1 MEKWQ
6 DKALLEIKK
15 KMRIVDGRNISAEDY
30 PEKRDCYPKL
40 YKYITEHNPDYNGK
54 ICALYG
60 LRRTG
65 KTVMM
70 NQCISELPPEE
81 KEKSVYILC
90 KETCDMLEME
100 QVLDELYEKGKRLF
114 FIDEVT
120 LIEDLQVYGNVFSD
134 YYRTMGA
141 KIVIAGTDS
150 FGIYMAKTD
159 ILYDRTIL
167 IHTSQIPYAEFK
179 RICKKDLDT
188 YIEYGGTLTNT
199 TYKNNQNAD
208 EYLNTAIVEN
218 ILHGL
223 EGREEKRKHA
233 TVLTEL

>member
-1 MEKWQ
+1 
-6 DKALLEIKK
+6 
-15 KMRIVDGRNISAEDY
+15 
-30 PEKRDCYPKL
+30 
-40 YKYITEHNPDYNGK
+40 
-54 ICALYG
+54 
-60 LRRTG
+60 
-65 KTVMM
+65 
-70 NQCISELPPEE
+70 
-81 KEKSVYILC
+81 
-90 KETCDMLEME
+90 MLEME

-179 RICKKDLDT
+179 RICKKIWIL
-188 YIEYGGTLTNT
+188 TLSM
-199 TYKNNQNAD
+199 
-208 EYLNTAIVEN
+208 VEHLLIPLIKITKMQMS
-218 ILHGL
+218 ILIQL
-223 EGREEKRKHA
+223 S
-233 TVLTEL
+233 